1 VNTATIRLI
10 DKWIGAAACAA
21 LSAVHALRRALRLV
35 PDPMA
40 RPPRRILF
48 LKLVE
53 QGATVL
59 AYGALTRAAGLVG
72 RENVYFCCFEE
83 NRGIVDILD
92 LLPPEN
98 VFTIRTGAFPVLVWD
113 ILRVVAR
120 ARLARIDVTVDLEF
134 FAKSSAVL
142 GYLCGARRRIGM
154 HRFTAEGPYRG
165 NLLTH
170 RVQYSPYVHTATT
183 YAMLTES
190 LLRDPDEVPLCKQ
203 LPEAYAL
210 EPPVFRPTPEERDEV
225 AGLLDTALHGRPA
238 RIVLLNP
245 NPSDSLFLRKWPADR
260 FVTLARRLLDR
271 HPDLA
276 VVFIGTPGERATTEE
291 LCANIGSPRAATLA
305 GKTTL
310 RQLVVLFTLAD
321 ALVTNDSGP
330 AHFAT
335 ATDIEIVAMYG
346 PETPQLF
353 GPLGRHTHVLH
364 HPLACSPCLNVFN
377 HRVSPCR
384 DNACIQAISVAA
396 VEEKLEQ
403 ALAARRATA

>member
-1 VNTATIRLI
+1 MDTATIRFI
-10 DKWIGAAACAA
+10 DKWLGAAACAA
-21 LSAVHALRRALRLV
+21 LSLFHGLRRALGLL

-40 RPPRRILF
+40 RPPERILF

-59 AYGALTRAAGLVG
+59 AYGALTRAIGLVG

-92 LLPPEN
+92 LIPPEN
-98 VFTIRTGAFPVLVWD
+98 VFTIRTAAFPTLVWD
-113 ILRVVAR
+113 ILSVVWRTRR
-120 ARLARIDVTVDLEF
+120 AGVDVTVDLEF

-142 GYLCGARRRIGM
+142 GYLCGARRRVGM

-170 RVQYSPYVHTATT
+170 RMQYSPYVHTATT
-183 YAMLTES
+183 YAMLTEA
-190 LLRDPDEVPLCKQ
+190 LLRDPEEIPLCKQ

-210 EPPVFRPTPEERDEV
+210 EPPVFRPGAEERGVV
-225 AGLLDTALHGRPA
+225 ADMLDAAFPSRPA

-260 FVTLARRLLDR
+260 FVALARHILDR
-271 HPDLA
+271 HADTG
-276 VVFIGTPGERATTEE
+276 VVFIGTPGERAVTGD
-291 LCANIGSPRAATLA
+291 LCAAIGSPRAATLA
-305 GKTTL
+305 GMTTL
-310 RQLVVLFTLAD
+310 RELVVLFTLAD
-321 ALVTNDSGP
+321 VLVTNDSGP

-335 ATDIEIVAMYG
+335 MTDIEIVAMYG

-364 HPLACSPCLNVFN
+364 HALACSPCLNVFN

-384 DNACIQAISVAA
+384 DNVCIQRISLEA
-396 VEEKLEQ
+396 VVEKVEA
-403 ALAARRATA
+403 ALAARPAPA